1 MTVRYMIV
9 TDELDGTTTH
19 AVVATLDE
27 AQAVAAGIV
36 DRDGDDIRLD
46 RFHYAINHLPRTG
59 GTITLP
65 DGRTVT
71 VTPVVWRARGY
82 VRASDVSGIEQP
94 DNLPLDNG
102 MTTR

>member
-9 TDELDGTTTH
+9 TDECDGTTTYQ
-19 AVVATLDE
+19 VVAKLAD
-27 AQAVAAGIV
+27 ADNRFVRACVAEL
-36 DRDGDDIRLD
+36 RE
-46 RFHYAINHLPRTG
+46 G
-59 GTITLP
+59 GKL
-65 DGRTVT
+65 TVNDTTFT